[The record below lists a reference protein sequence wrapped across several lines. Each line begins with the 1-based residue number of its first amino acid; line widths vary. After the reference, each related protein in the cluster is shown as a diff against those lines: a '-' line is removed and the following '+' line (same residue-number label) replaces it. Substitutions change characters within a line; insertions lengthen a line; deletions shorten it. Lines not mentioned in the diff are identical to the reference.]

1 MIETKAQQMVVE
13 QDQGE
18 SVASI
23 AERHGVSEQR
33 VYAVRRLV
41 GGSGILPPPAAGR
54 PRPSLFVSDAG
65 PLLRPWMPD
74 DDRGP

>member
-33 VYAVRRLV
+33 VYAVRRSV
-41 GGSGILPPPAAGR
+41 GGSASFPRQLPAGHALAF
-54 PRPSLFVSDAG
+54 S
-65 PLLRPWMPD
+65 
-74 DDRGP
+74 